1 MALEEAIKKSQEAQ
15 PIPADKFDEHMKRA
29 RETDIESRKKTFV
42 CQSEAE
48 EEREE
53 KRRGLRSSIY

>member
-15 PIPADKFDEHMKRA
+15 PVPADKFDEHMKRA

-42 CQSEAE
+42 RQSDDAIEK
-48 EEREE
+48 EE
-53 KRRGLRSSIY
+53 KRRGLRTSVY